1 MNLSDEMTMKGFAES
16 LQIDLNESMDKLQ
29 GERKVKALRLLK
41 YLDWTADA
49 IEELKVK
56 NVHLHQEIQNLKELL
71 D

>member
-1 MNLSDEMTMKGFAES
+1 MNLSDEMQMLGFAES
-16 LQIDLNESMDKLQ
+16 LQIDLNESLDKLQ

-41 YLDWTADA
+41 YLEWTAEA

-56 NVHLHQEIQNLKELL
+56 NVHLHQEIQNLKEML

>member
-1 MNLSDEMTMKGFAES
+1 MNLSDEMTMKSFAES

-29 GERKVKALRLLK
+29 GERKVKALRLLT
-41 YLDWTADA
+41 YLEWTADA

>member
-1 MNLSDEMTMKGFAES
+1 MKGFAES
-16 LQIDLNESMDKLQ
+16 LQIELNEAMSNLQ

-41 YLDWTADA
+41 YLEWTAEA

-56 NVHLHQEIQNLKELL
+56 NVHLHQEIQNLKEML

>member
-41 YLDWTADA
+41 YLEWTADA

-56 NVHLHQEIQNLKELL
+56 NVHLHQEIQNLKEML